1 MGEHIR
7 LETDTAPGVATI
19 RLDRPKVNAIDSGMV
34 ADLTEICAELAGA
47 TDVRSVVVWGGPRVF
62 AAGADIEEFPSF
74 DRAGALDFSHRINAA
89 LLALEHLPQITIAA
103 VAGYALGGG
112 LEVALS
118 TDFRMAADNARLG
131 VPEIQLGIIPGG
143 GGTQRLA
150 RLAGVTM
157 AKEMVYTGRHIGA
170 DEAKTSGIVS
180 SIHDPDSLYDDAV
193 AKAVE
198 YAKGPASLKMA
209 KEAILEGLHLPLAE
223 AVAVEAE
230 KFADAFDTDDA
241 RTGIRSFMESG
252 PGKAEFTGR

>member
-7 LETDTAPGVATI
+7 LETETAPGVATI
-19 RLDRPKVNAIDSGMV
+19 RLDRPKVNAIDAGMV
-34 ADLTEICAELAGA
+34 TDLTDICADLA
-47 TDVRSVVVWGGPRVF
+47 TDTDVLSVIVWGGPKVF
-62 AAGADIEEFPSF
+62 AAGADIEQFPNL
-74 DRAGALDFSHRINAA
+74 DRPGALAFSQRLNAA
-89 LLALEHLPQITIAA
+89 LLAVEHLPQITIAA

-118 TDFRMAADNARLG
+118 TDFRMAADTAKFG

-170 DEAKTSGIVS
+170 DEAKGAHIVS
-180 SIHDPDSLYDDAV
+180 SIHDPDSLYDDAI
-193 AKAVE
+193 AKAIE
-198 YAKGPASLKMA
+198 YAKGPASLRMA
-209 KEAILEGLHLPLAE
+209 KEAILEGLHLPLTE
-223 AVAVEAE
+223 AVALESE
-230 KFADAFDTDDA
+230 RFADAFETDDG
-241 RTGIRSFMESG
+241 RIGIQSFLDNG